1 MVSGTS
7 IFFQVIAQW
16 EESSSLV
23 AKRDEELKELFE
35 KIHLVKEKVKK
46 KQGDLKEQN
55 TFLQIE
61 KGKFNPETRD
71 FLTVLNFP

>member
-1 MVSGTS
+1 M
-7 IFFQVIAQW
+7 
-16 EESSSLV
+16 

-35 KIHLVKEKVKK
+35 KIKLVKEKVKK
-46 KQGDLKEQN
+46 KQRDLKEQN

-61 KGKFNPETRD
+61 KGKLNPETRD